1 MMAFKGSF
9 VLAGVGSVLAASLI
23 GCQSTPPTPG
33 AIEIAGVRNLAQ
45 AGDVYIAG
53 RPDADGLAALKA
65 RGVATVIDL
74 RQAGEVG
81 QEALD
86 AAEQA
91 GLVRVHLPMTSS
103 GITDEQAKTF
113 LEVMKKHDRRPVLIH
128 CGGANRA
135 GAMYGLYL
143 GATGKCT
150 PEEALARARQAGMRS
165 EGLASDLKRH
175 LGAAPD

>member
-1 MMAFKGSF
+1 MTTLKGPF
-9 VLAGVGSVLAASLI
+9 VLASEGSLLAASLI

-53 RPDADGLAALKA
+53 RPDAEGLATLEA
-65 RGVATVIDL
+65 RGVVTVIDL
-74 RQAGEVG
+74 RQDGEVG
-81 QEALD
+81 QSDLD
-86 AAEQA
+86 AVERA
-91 GLVRVHLPMTSS
+91 GLARVHLPMASS
-103 GITDEQAKTF
+103 GITDEQAETF
-113 LEVMKKHDRRPVLIH
+113 LEVMKKHDGRPVLIH
-128 CGGANRA
+128 CGGGNRA

-150 PEEALARARQAGMRS
+150 PEEAITRAKQAGMRS

-175 LGAAPD
+175 LSTAPE

>member
-1 MMAFKGSF
+1 MTTLKRPF
-9 VLAGVGSVLAASLI
+9 VLASMGSLLAVSLVG
-23 GCQSTPPTPG
+23 CESTPPNPG
-33 AIEIAGVRNLAQ
+33 AVEIAGVRNLTQ

-81 QEALD
+81 QGDLD

-91 GLVRVHLPMTSS
+91 GLIRVHLPMTSS
-103 GITDEQAKTF
+103 GITDEQAKAF

-150 PEEALARARQAGMRS
+150 PEEALARAKQAGMRS

>member
-1 MMAFKGSF
+1 MPVFKSPF
-9 VLAGVGSVLAASLI
+9 VFASVGSLLAAALI
-23 GCQSTPPTPG
+23 GCQSAPPTPG

-53 RPDADGLAALKA
+53 RPDADGLASLKA

-74 RQAGEVG
+74 RQDGEVG
-81 QEALD
+81 QGDLD

-103 GITDEQAKTF
+103 GITDEQAEAF
-113 LEVMKKHDRRPVLIH
+113 LDAMKKHAGQPILIH

-143 GATGKCT
+143 GATGKCS
-150 PEEALARARQAGMRS
+150 PEEAVARAKQAGMRS
-165 EGLASDLKRH
+165 EKLASDLKR
-175 LGAAPD
+175 LLSADAE